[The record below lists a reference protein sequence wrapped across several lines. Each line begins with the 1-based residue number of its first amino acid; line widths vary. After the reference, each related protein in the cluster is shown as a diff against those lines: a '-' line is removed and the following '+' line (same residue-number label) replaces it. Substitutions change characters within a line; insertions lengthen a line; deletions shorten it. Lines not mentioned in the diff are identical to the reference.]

1 MNPLEQHLRT
11 ESRRQFLLKS
21 GNGLGAAALSTLLN
35 PELFASKGEGG
46 GTTGLPQFPS
56 HAPKAKRLIYL
67 FFSGGPSHID
77 MFDYKPEVR
86 KIHGMELPESIRNGQ
101 RITGMTS
108 GQKEFPCV
116 APMFEFKKHGKHGT
130 YVSELLPH
138 TASIVDDISIIKSM
152 NTEAINHDPAI
163 TFINTGAQQ
172 PGKPSLGAWLNYG
185 LGSPNEN
192 MPGYVVMIS
201 KGRGNSQALYA
212 RLWASGFLASK
223 YQGVNL
229 RSAGDPV
236 LYLSNPPG
244 IDRSSRRRV
253 LDGLEKL
260 NLENFD
266 RFGDPETQSRIAQYE
281 MAYRMQMEAPEL
293 MDIKDEPD
301 HIVDMYGPDARKPG
315 TFASNCLRARR
326 MSEKGVR
333 FIQLFH
339 RGWDQHGSLP
349 KTIRM
354 QCQDVDQACAGL
366 VKDLKQ
372 RGMFEDTLIVCG
384 GEFGRTIYSQG
395 KLTKDNHGRDH
406 HGRCFTMWMAGAGVK
421 RGFEYGK
428 TDDFCYNIEE
438 NPVHIRDLNA
448 TILDQ
453 LGVDHSQLSYKYQGL
468 DQKLTGVEETKVVRD
483 VLM

>member
-1 MNPLEQHLRT
+1 
-11 ESRRQFLLKS
+11 
-21 GNGLGAAALSTLLN
+21 
-35 PELFASKGEGG
+35 
-46 GTTGLPQFPS
+46 
-56 HAPKAKRLIYL
+56 
-67 FFSGGPSHID
+67 
-77 MFDYKPEVR
+77 
-86 KIHGMELPESIRNGQ
+86 
-101 RITGMTS
+101 
-108 GQKEFPCV
+108 
-116 APMFEFKKHGKHGT
+116 
-130 YVSELLPH
+130 
-138 TASIVDDISIIKSM
+138 
-152 NTEAINHDPAI
+152 
-163 TFINTGAQQ
+163 
-172 PGKPSLGAWLNYG
+172 
-185 LGSPNEN
+185 
-192 MPGYVVMIS
+192 
-201 KGRGNSQALYA
+201 
-212 RLWASGFLASK
+212 
-223 YQGVNL
+223 
-229 RSAGDPV
+229 
-236 LYLSNPPG
+236 
-244 IDRSSRRRV
+244 V

-260 NLENFD
+260 NQQNFD

-315 TFASNCLRARR
+315 TFASNCLKARR

-333 FIQLFH
+333 FVQLFH

-349 KTIRM
+349 KQIRG
-354 QCQDVDQACAGL
+354 QCKDIDQACAGL

-428 TDDFCYNIEE
+428 TDDFCYNITE

-453 LGVDHSQLSYKYQGL
+453 LGVDHSQLSFKFQGL
-468 DQKLTGVEETKVVRD
+468 DQKLTGVENARVVRD

>member
-35 PELFASKGEGG
+35 PELLASKASGNV
-46 GTTGLPQFPS
+46 GLPQFPS
-56 HAPKAKRLIYL
+56 YAPKAKRLIYL

-116 APMFEFKKHGKHGT
+116 APMFDFKKYGKHGT

-260 NLENFD
+260 NQENFD

-301 HIVDMYGPDARKPG
+301 HIVDLYGPDARKPG

-372 RGMFEDTLIVCG
+372 RGMFDDTLIVCG

-395 KLTKDNHGRDH
+395 KLTEDNHGRDH

-428 TDDFCYNIEE
+428 TDDFCYNITE

-453 LGVDHSQLSYKYQGL
+453 LGIDHSQLSYKFQGL
-468 DQKLTGVEETKVVRD
+468 DQKLTGVENAKVVSD
-483 VLM
+483 VLV